1 MTQHVIL
8 YSCRAQF
15 TGGSAV
21 PYAQA
26 PKIGSLHD
34 CILFVPQPTQEPD
47 YGAAK
52 TRLSRHGWSDAEM
65 RRAGPFQ
72 AESVNSHQMAVFQ
85 HHYEECLEHGDSLV
99 WYA

>member
-1 MTQHVIL
+1 MKQHVIL
-8 YSCRAQF
+8 YLCKAQF

-26 PKIGSLHD
+26 PEIGSFHD
-34 CILFVPQPTQEPD
+34 CILFLSQANQEPD
-47 YGAAK
+47 YTAAK
-52 TRLSRHGWSDAEM
+52 SRLSKHGWSDVEI

-72 AESVNSHQMAVFQ
+72 PESVNPQQMAVFQ

>member
-1 MTQHVIL
+1 VKKHVIL
-8 YSCRAQF
+8 YLCKAQF
-15 TGGSAV
+15 TGDSAV

-26 PKIGSLHD
+26 PQIGSFHD
-34 CILFVPQPTQEPD
+34 CILFVSQAIQEPD

-52 TRLSRHGWSDAEM
+52 TRLSKHGWSDVEM

-72 AESVNSHQMAVFQ
+72 PESVNPQQMAVFQ
-85 HHYEECLEHGDSLV
+85 HHYDECLEHGDSLV